1 MEGNRMKNKGF
12 AERLRM
18 MIDRH
23 SEGVVRR
30 FAADIQTN
38 HQAVFNWLAG
48 ERLPGAKSLE
58 AMWTTFGIDP
68 LWLLTGEH
76 RTRGP
81 VTLGV
86 AAPQVPAQAKKEN
99 AAFVAEEVRRDRFV
113 TVPLLADAIAGGSP
127 RRVNAD
133 DIEDYALIHA
143 DWCPHP
149 EHVTCV
155 RVRGDSMSPILT
167 DGSIVAIDHGRRNP
181 KQLDGKMVAFRQG
194 DGASVKW
201 CKVVSKDLVMG
212 LPENKDS
219 LAADS
224 LLLFQGDDIDDCII
238 GCVLWWWGRP
248 E

>member
-1 MEGNRMKNKGF
+1 
-12 AERLRM
+12 
-18 MIDRH
+18 
-23 SEGVVRR
+23 
-30 FAADIQTN
+30 
-38 HQAVFNWLAG
+38 
-48 ERLPGAKSLE
+48 
-58 AMWTTFGIDP
+58 
-68 LWLLTGEH
+68 
-76 RTRGP
+76 

-86 AAPQVPAQAKKEN
+86 AAPQVPTQSKKEN

-167 DGSIVAIDHGRRNP
+167 DGSIVAIDHSRRNP

-224 LLLFQGDDIDDCII
+224 LLLFQGDDIDDCVI
-238 GCVLWWWGRP
+238 GCVLWWWGRRRVKNMGKVTLGFDP
-248 E
+248 RSKIQISQNLIRTLPRSGRSPRYTAAADSKMSARKTYGS